1 MLITEGEIYYIK
13 TVQIGVSVV
22 VLITYD
28 IATEECFVLLTK
40 GTVPFPSA
48 MFALVA
54 APFM

>member
-1 MLITEGEIYYIK
+1 MLITEDEIYYIK

-28 IATEECFVLLTK
+28 IATEECFVLLIK
-40 GTVPFPSA
+40 GTVPLPSA